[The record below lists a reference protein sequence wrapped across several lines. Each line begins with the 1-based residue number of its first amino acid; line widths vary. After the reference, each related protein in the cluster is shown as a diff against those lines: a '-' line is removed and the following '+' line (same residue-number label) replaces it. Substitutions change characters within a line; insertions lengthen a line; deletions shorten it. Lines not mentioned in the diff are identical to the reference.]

1 MKKSNVKSKAKVTL
15 DVRDSTPDWAPFLPP
30 QAKEGSP
37 NVLYIVWDDV
47 GIAAWECFGGLI
59 ETPNIDRIAKRGL
72 RYTNW
77 HTTALCSPSR
87 ACFLTGRNHHMNN
100 MSVITEASTGFRG
113 SSGVIPPE
121 NGMVSE
127 ILVEQGYSTYC
138 LGKWHLTPQ
147 TESHM
152 GASHRTWPL
161 GRGFERFYGFL
172 GAETNQWYPD
182 LVQDNHQCEPPASP
196 KDGYHLSKDLI
207 DRAIQ
212 FIQDGNQIVADKP
225 WFTYLCFG
233 ANHAPHHA
241 PKEWSDKYKGRFD
254 MGYEKYREMTLKQMQ
269 KLGVLSKDT
278 QLSPINPW
286 SAPDVIT
293 KEDLVLPW
301 DSLSAEQK
309 RLFSRMAE
317 VYAGFCSYTDHQLG
331 RLLDYLEESGQF
343 ENTLFIVVSD
353 NGASG
358 EGSPYGSV
366 NENKFSNQW
375 PEDLQ
380 QNIKMLDEL
389 GGALTYNHYPTGWAW
404 AFNTP
409 SKMFKR
415 YNLEGGI
422 IDPLIISWPKQMK
435 KVAGQLRDQYHHAID
450 IMPTILECTNNEAPD
465 FIKGYPQ
472 SELQGTS
479 MVYSFE
485 NAKAPSTRTTQYY
498 EMLGSRAIY
507 HDGWKAVSRHGP
519 ISGTGN
525 FPEDKW
531 ELYHYEN
538 DRSESSDLASQY
550 PEKLRALIALWFVEA
565 GKNHVFPLDDRT
577 ALEII
582 STERPVSTKARRE
595 YVYYPNTS
603 EIPEDVAPNL
613 RNKSFRIRT
622 DIVIQDLNAEGIIV
636 SQGSKF
642 GGYALY
648 LKDRK
653 IHYVNNFIGIEE
665 QHFQSNEVITT
676 GNHSIELVFTKLNEN
691 PKFTALGEVTL
702 SLDGK
707 RVADGKMRTQPGKFA
722 IAGEGLMVGRA
733 RADAVSSDYQPPF
746 SFTRGKIKNVVITPI
761 GTDHVDLETEAKMKF
776 SAA

>member
-1 MKKSNVKSKAKVTL
+1 MKKVDKRPKAKVTL
-15 DVRDSTPDWAPFLPP
+15 DVRDSKPDWRPFQPP
-30 QAKEGSP
+30 IAKEGSP

-59 ETPNIDRIAKRGL
+59 ETPNIDRIAKKGL

-87 ACFLTGRNHHMNN
+87 SCFMTGRNHHMNN

-121 NGMVSE
+121 NGMISE
-127 ILVEQGYSTYC
+127 ILLENGYSTYC

-147 TESHM
+147 NESYM

-182 LVQDNHQCEPPASP
+182 LVQDNHQIEPPASP
-196 KDGYHLSKDLI
+196 EEGYHLSKDLV

-212 FIQDGNQIVADKP
+212 FIQDGNQVAPDKP

-233 ANHAPHHA
+233 ANHAPHHV
-241 PKEWSDKYKGRFD
+241 PKEWADKYKGKFD
-254 MGYEKYREMTLKQMQ
+254 MGYEKYREITLEKM
-269 KLGVLSKDT
+269 KSMGVAPKDT
-278 QLSPINPW
+278 KLSPINPW
-286 SAPDVIT
+286 PTSEVIT
-293 KEDLVLPW
+293 EADTVLPW
-301 DSLSAEQK
+301 ISLNDDQK
-309 RLFSRMAE
+309 KVFSRMAE

-331 RLLDYLEESGQF
+331 KLLDYLETSGQF

-366 NENKFSNQW
+366 NENRFANQW
-375 PEDLQ
+375 PDDLQ
-380 QNIKMLDEL
+380 ENLKMLDAL
-389 GGALTYNHYPTGWAW
+389 GGPLTYNHYPTGWAW

-409 SKMFKR
+409 AKMFKR
-415 YNLEGGI
+415 YTLEGGI
-422 IDPLIISWPKQMK
+422 ADPLIISWPKKMK
-435 KVAGQLRDQYHHAID
+435 KAGGELREQYHHAID
-450 IMPTILECTNNEAPD
+450 VMPTIMECVDVEAPA

-472 SELQGTS
+472 SEIQGIS
-479 MVYSFE
+479 MGYTFDK
-485 NAKAPSTRTTQYY
+485 AKAPSERTTQYY

-519 ISGTGN
+519 LSGTGH

-531 ELYHYEN
+531 ELYHYEK
-538 DRSESSDLASQY
+538 DKSESTDLAEKY
-550 PEKLRALIALWFVEA
+550 PDRLRQMIALWFVEA

-577 ALEII
+577 PLQILL
-582 STERPVSTKARRE
+582 SDRPDVTKPRDE
-595 YVYYPNTS
+595 FVYYPNTS

-613 RNKSFRIRT
+613 RNKSFRIEARLSIET
-622 DIVIQDLNAEGIIV
+622 PDAEGIILA
-636 SQGSKF
+636 QGSKF

-653 IHYVNNFIGIEE
+653 LHYVNNFIGIEE
-665 QHFQSNEVITT
+665 QHFTSNEDVGT
-676 GNHSIELVFTKLNEN
+676 GDHSIVVEFEKTSEH
-691 PKFTALGEVTL
+691 PKFTANGTL
-702 SLDGK
+702 SMSIDK
-707 RVADGKMRTQPGKFA
+707 TSVAKGNMRTQPGKFA
-722 IAGEGLMVGRA
+722 IAGEGLTVGRA
-733 RADAVSSDYQPPF
+733 RADAVSSDYKPPF
-746 SFTRGKIKNVVITPI
+746 EFRGGNIKSVVIRPI
-761 GTDHVDLETEAKMKF
+761 GTDAVDVETEAKMKF